1 MVFQHKYKAVETVKI
16 LTRPSYLRSLKRFSF
31 TEISEINASLALL
44 REAMGK
50 PHIHSGLS
58 IRKLGRSI
66 FEIRAGL
73 ETRILFARESGDI
86 VLVFAGNPKQVRTW
100 VKENV

>member
-1 MVFQHKYKAVETVKI
+1 VEAVKI
-16 LTRPSYLRSLKRFSF
+16 LTRPSYFRSLKKFSV
-31 TEISEINASLALL
+31 TEISEINASIAML

-50 PHIHSGLS
+50 PHVHSGLS
-58 IRKLGRSI
+58 VRKLRRAI

-86 VLVFAGNPKQVRTW
+86 VLVFAGNHNQVRAW
-100 VKENV
+100 LKENV

>member
-1 MVFQHKYKAVETVKI
+1 MNI
-16 LTRPSYLRSLKRFSF
+16 LTRPSYLRSLKKFSAG
-31 TEISEINASLALL
+31 ENAEINAAIHLL
-44 REAMGK
+44 PQAMGK
-50 PHIHSGLS
+50 PHVHSGLS

-86 VLVFAGNPKQVRTW
+86 VLVFAGNHNQVRTW
-100 VKENV
+100 LKENV